1 MEATRAQE
9 LIQADLDGKL
19 STAESA
25 ELARLLLQDPEARRL
40 HDELRRTHALLRG
53 VSPAQ
58 PPAGLRPA
66 ILASIGL
73 SSRSTTPGSGGGGRW
88 PALRLAAAIVGGLV
102 AAGIGYTL
110 LDAGQPGTD
119 LQGSLGAAIPATAG
133 GQAAARAEQASFQ
146 AEGIEAR
153 ATLHRSGAG
162 MRLDLELGGTT
173 PYEVVATFDPGSGAY
188 VGPDGGAT
196 ITQGNGTVVV
206 QAQPGGPVRTL
217 EFSGHTPIRVQVRSR
232 DRVLASQELSVGA
245 AH

>member
-1 MEATRAQE
+1 MDATRTQE
-9 LIQADLDGKL
+9 LIQADLDGEL
-19 STAESA
+19 PAAERA
-25 ELARLLLQDPEARRL
+25 ELARRLLQDPEARRL

-102 AAGIGYTL
+102 VAGIGYTL

-133 GQAAARAEQASFQ
+133 GQAATSADQASFQ

-153 ATLHRSGAG
+153 ATLRRSGAG
-162 MRLDLELGGTT
+162 MRLDLELGGTI
-173 PYEVVATFDPGSGAY
+173 PYEVVATFDPESGAY
-188 VGPDGGAT
+188 VGADGDAT
-196 ITQGNGTVVV
+196 IARGNGTVVI

-217 EFSGHTPIRVQVRSR
+217 EFTGHTPIGLQVRSR
-232 DRVLASQELSVGA
+232 DRVLASQELTAGA
-245 AH
+245 TH

>member
-1 MEATRAQE
+1 MDATRVQD

-40 HDELRRTHALLRG
+40 HDELRRTHTLLRE
-53 VSPAQ
+53 VPAAQ
-58 PPAGLRPA
+58 PPPGLRPA

-110 LDAGQPGTD
+110 LDAGQPGAD

-133 GQAAARAEQASFQ
+133 GQAATSADQASFQ

-153 ATLHRSGAG
+153 ATLRRSGAG
-162 MRLDLELGGTT
+162 MRLDLELGGTI
-173 PYEVVATFDPGSGAY
+173 PYEVVATFDPESGAY
-188 VGPDGGAT
+188 VGADGDAT
-196 ITQGNGTVVV
+196 ITRGNGTVVI

-217 EFSGHTPIRVQVRSR
+217 EFTGHTPIGLQVRSR
-232 DRVLASQELSVGA
+232 DRVLASQELTAGA
-245 AH
+245 TH